1 MPRSRP
7 RHTRIRLLATERAEL
22 QRRVAARTSS
32 QQDAYRAEII
42 LRVATAQTDASIA
55 QEMGLAVRTV
65 FVWRHR
71 FAEHRLDGL
80 KDRPKCPPPRQYHA
94 DIQARLLVL
103 ACQKPS
109 EVDPTRAG
117 QTHWSIN
124 DLAHYVAAHPEL
136 GLGSPSKST
145 IGVILKRHQ
154 VRLDRL
160 DTWMNDRDPEFAT
173 KAVAVIE
180 LLLSPPTDG
189 PLFCVDEKPGIGVRQ
204 PTAPDQPPVPRR
216 PPARARPAR
225 REFEYKRNGT
235 VDLLAGFRVN
245 DGQVC
250 GMVRLK
256 HRSREFCELLA
267 LLDEQTPVGQPIHL
281 ILDPVSSHWSAE
293 VVSWLD
299 AHPQRT
305 FVFHFLPVHASW
317 LSFIEVW
324 FSILS
329 RKCLRRA
336 DFADA
341 TIATE
346 QIEGFITTYNT
357 HMAHPFEW
365 KKGVRFY
372 KRLKD
377 KIAARTEL
385 QLAA

>member
-1 MPRSRP
+1 MSKPRRS
-7 RHTRIRLLATERAEL
+7 RIRLLAAERSEL
-22 QRRVAARTSS
+22 ERRVAARTAS
-32 QQDAYRAEII
+32 QQDAYRAQII
-42 LRVATAQTDASIA
+42 LRVAAGQTDAAIA
-55 QEMGLAVRTV
+55 RDMGLAERTV
-65 FVWRHR
+65 WLWRHR

-94 DIQARLLVL
+94 DIQARVLVL
-103 ACQKPS
+103 ACQKPA
-109 EVDPTRAG
+109 EVDPTRVG
-117 QTHWSIN
+117 QTHWSIK
-124 DLAHYVAAHPEL
+124 DLAQYVAAHPEL

-173 KAVAVIE
+173 KAVAIIE

-189 PLFCVDEKPGIGVRQ
+189 PLFCVDEKPGIGVRR
-204 PTAPDQPPVPRR
+204 PTAPDQPPAPRR
-216 PPARARPAR
+216 LAR
-225 REFEYKRNGT
+225 REFEYVRNGT

-245 DGQVC
+245 DGQVY

-267 LLDEQTPVGQPIHL
+267 LLDEQTPTGMPIHL

-293 VVSWLD
+293 VASWLD
-299 AHPQRT
+299 SHPHRR

-324 FSILS
+324 FSIIS
-329 RKCLRRA
+329 RKCLKRA

-341 TIATE
+341 TVATQ
-346 QIEGFITTYNT
+346 QIEGFIATYNT
-357 HMAHPFEW
+357 HSAHPFEW

-372 KRLKD
+372 KRLKA
-377 KIAARTEL
+377 KIAARQEL